1 LRLRKREMS
10 EDMKVIAVTRGKK
23 TAQRKIREKLSGVRW
38 MVSSEG
44 EAIAGDELI
53 DETEDTEVY
62 TAIL

>member
-1 LRLRKREMS
+1 MS
-10 EDMKVIAVTRGKK
+10 EDRKVIAVTRGKK
-23 TAQRKIREKLSGVRW
+23 TAQRKIREKLSSVGW
-38 MVSSEG
+38 MVSGEG

>member
-1 LRLRKREMS
+1 MS

-23 TAQRKIREKLSGVRW
+23 TAQRKIREKLSDVRW